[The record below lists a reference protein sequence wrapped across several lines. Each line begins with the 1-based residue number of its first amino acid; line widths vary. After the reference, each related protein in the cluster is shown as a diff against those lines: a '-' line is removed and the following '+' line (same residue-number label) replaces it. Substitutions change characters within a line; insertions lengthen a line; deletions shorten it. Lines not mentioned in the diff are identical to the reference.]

1 MKRRSWVVP
10 LVLLWLVSLGQ
21 VPRTF
26 AAGVDWYRWR
36 GPDLN
41 GVSSESGW
49 RATWPAGGPKKLW
62 EAQVGIGFASFSVSD
77 GRVFT
82 TGHAN
87 NKDTVYCFDA
97 ATGKVLWKYSFSHPL
112 GDKYY
117 EGGTSATPTVDGKVL
132 YTLSKQG
139 HLFCFDIASGK
150 IAWAFNLAEDHGMKV
165 PEWGF
170 ASSPVVVSNLLLLNA
185 GTAGLALNK
194 NTGHTVWNNGK
205 DAPGYA
211 SAVPFV
217 EAGQQRVGILAVKAL
232 YALDLGT
239 GKKAWEYSWKT
250 SYDVNAADPIFTGNR
265 VFISSSYGK
274 GCGLIE
280 FNGGKATKVY
290 ENKHMRNHFNSCVLV
305 GGYLYG
311 TTGESGQASYL
322 MCLDWQTGAPKW
334 QEKSVGLGAL
344 MAADGKLI
352 VQGETGE
359 LLIVKA
365 QPEKFE
371 ALARAKVLSSKRC
384 WTTPVLSQ
392 GRIYCRSSEG
402 QVVCLDVGAAN
413 VQ

>member
-1 MKRRSWVVP
+1 MKNMARMIVLGAVLP
-10 LVLLWLVSLGQ
+10 LLASCLAG
-21 VPRTF
+21 
-26 AAGVDWYRWR
+26 AGGVDWYRWR

-41 GVSSESGW
+41 GISTETGW
-49 RATWPAGGPKKLW
+49 NATWPTGGPKRLW
-62 EAQVGIGFASFSVSD
+62 EAQVGIGFASFAVSN

-82 TGHAN
+82 TGHAEQ
-87 NKDTVYCFDA
+87 KDTVYCFDA
-97 ATGKVLWKYSFSHPL
+97 VTGRVLWKYSYPHPL

-117 EGGTSATPTVDGKVL
+117 EGGTSATPTVDGQVV

-139 HLFCFDIASGK
+139 HLFCFDFATGK
-150 IAWAFNLAEDHGMKV
+150 IVWAKNLAEDYGAKV

-185 GTAGLALNK
+185 GTAGMALNK
-194 NTGHTVWNNGK
+194 NTGQLVWSNGK
-205 DAPGYA
+205 DACGYA

-217 EAGQQRVGILAVKAL
+217 DGGQPRVGIFGAKAL
-232 YALDLGT
+232 YALDLAT
-239 GKKAWEYSWKT
+239 GKKVWEYPWKT
-250 SYDVNAADPIFTGNR
+250 SYDVNAADPIFMGNR
-265 VFISSSYGK
+265 VFLSSSYGK

-280 FNGGKATKVY
+280 FKGGQATKVY
-290 ENKHMRNHFNSCVLV
+290 ENKYMRNHFNSCVLL
-305 GGYLYG
+305 GDYLYG

-322 MCLDWQTGAPKW
+322 MCLEAKTGQPKW

-365 QPEKFE
+365 QPDRFE
-371 ALARAKVLSSKRC
+371 ALARAKVLNSKRC

-392 GRIYCRSSEG
+392 GRIYCRSAQG
-402 QVVCLDVGAAN
+402 QVVCLDVKAGAP
-413 VQ
+413 

>member
-1 MKRRSWVVP
+1 MQTRAAA
-10 LVLLWLVSLGQ
+10 LLFVALVSLS
-21 VPRTF
+21 PRPSI

-41 GVSSESGW
+41 GISTETGW
-49 RATWPAGGPKKLW
+49 SAAWPAGGPKKLW

-87 NKDTVYCFDA
+87 KKDTVYCFDA
-97 ATGKVLWKYSFSHPL
+97 ATGKELWKYSFSHPL

-117 EGGTSATPTVDGKVL
+117 EGGTSATPTVDGKVV
-132 YTLSKQG
+132 YSLSKQG
-139 HLFCFDIASGK
+139 HLFCFDIATGK
-150 IAWAFNLAEDHGMKV
+150 IVWANNLAEDHGAKV

-194 NTGHTVWNNGK
+194 NTGHPVWNNGK
-205 DAPGYA
+205 EAAGYA

-217 EAGQQRVGILAVKAL
+217 ADGQRRVAIFGAKAL
-232 YALDLGT
+232 YALDLAS
-239 GKKAWEYSWKT
+239 GKKLWEYPWKT
-250 SYDVNAADPIFTGNR
+250 SYDVNAADPIFIGNR
-265 VFISSSYGK
+265 VFLSSSYGK
-274 GCGLIE
+274 GCGLVE
-280 FNGGKATKVY
+280 FKGGQAMKVY
-290 ENKHMRNHFNSCVLV
+290 ENKYMRNHFNSCVLI
-305 GGYLYG
+305 GDHLYG

-322 MCLDWQTGAPKW
+322 MCLDLKTGQPKW

-371 ALARAKVLSSKRC
+371 ALARAKVLTSKRC

-402 QVVCLDVGAAN
+402 QVVCLAVSVGP
-413 VQ
+413 